1 MFVLVY
7 QPPHQKQL
15 NRYDTMPERTMCVQR
30 NGTTM
35 LLDYCTSTTTTTVA
49 AGGGAAGGGA
59 ANSATTTRGK
69 EGTRFT
75 LVRYNSGFQQQPQHY
90 HHYQHQHDTME
101 DQTLPGIPKE
111 TASTATTT
119 TSVTA
124 AAATTTHIAN
134 TKDLAHSHA
143 SVPSKKPT
151 SALLKPSNKK
161 KPNPNNKSNNN
172 RNPKRQTGQQSRNH
186 LIHTLA
192 PLTLESHHHHHH
204 HYADDDGLTQQTIM
218 ATKTTT
224 TTTTFV
230 KKTHDNN
237 NNNVAALNL
246 RMLQPHPYIAAAK
259 NGIYTDPQTGL
270 QYPTDLCN
278 YLGDS
283 EKDAGRHTLMGVGQY
298 TKTVFHIKV
307 CFGRP
312 CH

>member
-1 MFVLVY
+1 
-7 QPPHQKQL
+7 
-15 NRYDTMPERTMCVQR
+15 
-30 NGTTM
+30 
-35 LLDYCTSTTTTTVA
+35 
-49 AGGGAAGGGA
+49 
-59 ANSATTTRGK
+59 
-69 EGTRFT
+69 
-75 LVRYNSGFQQQPQHY
+75 
-90 HHYQHQHDTME
+90 ME

-111 TASTATTT
+111 TPSTATTT
-119 TSVTA
+119 SVAAA

-161 KPNPNNKSNNN
+161 KQNPNNNNKSNNN

-224 TTTTFV
+224 TTTTTTFV
-230 KKTHDNN
+230 KKTHDN